1 MTQLEKFE
9 KRKATELSR
18 IMEDF
23 QVSLDEALEIYSER
37 RRMGGLI
44 AGKMNKGKKTGFAR
58 SKEHARQAGIKGAE
72 KRWGKK

>member
-1 MTQLEKFE
+1 MEQYE

-18 IMEDF
+18 IMDDF

-37 RRMGGLI
+37 RRKGGRT
-44 AGKMNKGKKTGFAR
+44 AGKMNIGKKTGFAR
-58 SKEHARQAGIKGAE
+58 SKDHAREAGRKGAE